1 MLKIDGFDSGA
12 RMVTKTVYF
21 KLFVSLL
28 CFRFAHETAG
38 LYLLSIF
45 KHSCYIQNL
54 SVKLLVKR
62 YMRIWQIYKNAD

>member
-28 CFRFAHETAG
+28 C
-38 LYLLSIF
+38 Y
-45 KHSCYIQNL
+45 
-54 SVKLLVKR
+54 
-62 YMRIWQIYKNAD
+62 